1 MVDRPEPAP
10 TPLSAEDA
18 ALLETLP
25 DELAR
30 ALFPERDNRPFTIT
44 VVYPELGDDVVEAA
58 TQIEERATAH
68 SIEKSSVEGQP
79 ARRSTTFTLRQLEE
93 FHELYHLVEKAVGA
107 DRLQVLL
114 NGRAV
119 PLTRE
124 LWLPL
129 IWELRK

>member
-10 TPLSAEDA
+10 TPLSPEDT
-18 ALLETLP
+18 ALLETLSE
-25 DELAR
+25 ELAR
-30 ALFPERDNRPFTIT
+30 ALFPERDDSPFTIT
-44 VVYPELGDDVVEAA
+44 VTYPELGDDVVDVA
-58 TQIEERATAH
+58 TQIEGRATEH
-68 SIEKSSVEGQP
+68 SIEESAVEGQS
-79 ARRSTTFTLRQLEE
+79 ARHRTMFTLQQLEE

>member
-1 MVDRPEPAP
+1 MPE
-10 TPLSAEDA
+10 
-18 ALLETLP
+18 
-25 DELAR
+25 ELAR
-30 ALFPERDNRPFTIT
+30 ALFPERDNGPFTIT
-44 VVYPELGDDVVEAA
+44 VTYPDLGDDVVDVV
-58 TQIEERATAH
+58 TQIEGRATAH
-68 SIEKSSVEGQP
+68 SIEESSVEGQP
-79 ARRSTTFTLRQLEE
+79 ARRRTTFTLRQLEE

-107 DRLQVLL
+107 DRLDVLL

>member
-1 MVDRPEPAP
+1 M
-10 TPLSAEDA
+10 
-18 ALLETLP
+18 
-25 DELAR
+25 AR
-30 ALFPERDNRPFTIT
+30 ALFPERDDGPFTIT
-44 VVYPELGDDVVEAA
+44 ATYPELAEDVADAA
-58 TQIEERATAH
+58 TQIEGKATAH
-68 SIEKSSVEGQP
+68 SIEQSSVEGQP
-79 ARRSTTFTLRQLEE
+79 ARHSTTFTLRQLEE

-107 DRLQVLL
+107 DRLEVLL